1 VGRGPALAL
10 ALVAPLTCALA
21 CDVGQPGQP
30 RYQPELVAPA
40 PDFTSGTRLRARYH
54 VVDGFFRV
62 FVTFHDA
69 QLDVDCAYED
79 EGGAHVGPGASSYC
93 FPAGMAQ
100 HREGTGPFFDLT
112 CTEPVAFAPQ
122 SGAASYV
129 VVQPRDACV
138 TAPAV
143 FAALPPRNERTFTR
157 DTSGACKMGPRGRVQ
172 HVGGRLP
179 AETFVRAVE
188 QTEPRAG
195 LLDARVLVGDDGSRR
210 VVGGF
215 DRQRLEALRAGT
227 TEDGQRRWVPV
238 RTAFV
243 GAGDPSFDA
252 TCAAIVATKIGRTA
266 TCPLSAA
273 VVLEGTCGGGRY
285 FALGDQV
292 AAPFQRDATNACV
305 ATAAPDFVAF
315 RLGAPI
321 AASAYVPV
329 SSFEIGTPRVRRRG
343 LGASSDQAVTWG
355 ELVDAATNE
364 TCEVVE
370 TADGSLRCLPAA
382 AESVSFF
389 ADAACTAPAFAR
401 ATTGCETGAAPT
413 LVHDTLQTPARA
425 FLVGAELTAIYALEG
440 TRCTSFTPTVT
451 SRMFAAAEV
460 ATTMFPLATP
470 DADFSP

>member
-1 VGRGPALAL
+1 
-10 ALVAPLTCALA
+10 
-21 CDVGQPGQP
+21 
-30 RYQPELVAPA
+30 
-40 PDFTSGTRLRARYH
+40 
-54 VVDGFFRV
+54 
-62 FVTFHDA
+62 
-69 QLDVDCAYED
+69 
-79 EGGAHVGPGASSYC
+79 
-93 FPAGMAQ
+93 
-100 HREGTGPFFDLT
+100 
-112 CTEPVAFAPQ
+112 
-122 SGAASYV
+122 
-129 VVQPRDACV
+129 
-138 TAPAV
+138 
-143 FAALPPRNERTFTR
+143 
-157 DTSGACKMGPRGRVQ
+157 MGPRGRVQ

-195 LLDARVLVGDDGSRR
+195 LMDARVLVGDDGSRR

-215 DRQRLEALRAGT
+215 DRARLEAMRVGT

-252 TCAAIVATKIGRTA
+252 ACAAVVATKIGRTA

-292 AAPFQRDATNACV
+292 AAPFQRDAMNACI

-315 RLGAPI
+315 RLGAAV

-329 SSFEIGTPRVRRRG
+329 TSFEIGTPRVRRRG

-364 TCEVVE
+364 TCEIFE

-389 ADAACTAPAFAR
+389 ADAACSLNAPAFAR
-401 ATTGCETGAAPT
+401 ATTGCEAAAAPT
-413 LVHDTLQTPARA
+413 LVHDTLKTPARA
-425 FLVGAELTAIYALEG
+425 FLVGAELSAIYALEG
-440 TRCTSFTPTVT
+440 GRCAPFTPTVT
-451 SRMFAAAEV
+451 SRMFAAAELP
-460 ATTMFPLATP
+460 TSTFPLATP
-470 DADFSP
+470 GAD